1 MIFDS
6 ISNHLFTFH
15 NVSINSGSSLGLSIL
30 LQLFTFHNVSINS
43 DMPGIT
49 NDFGQIYLHSTMF
62 LLIPP
67 AESPKEGTIV
77 KFTFHNVSINSG
89 RGNPFYA
96 V

>member
-62 LLIPP
+62 LLIPV
-67 AESPKEGTIV
+67 T
-77 KFTFHNVSINSG
+77 
-89 RGNPFYA
+89 
-96 V
+96 